1 MSKIL
6 NAHKLRDRQSCGNGR
21 RWAGSPTSMKEHHAL
36 ALAHISGVRAARLL
50 SFRGYKLTAVD
61 FCKL

>member
-1 MSKIL
+1 M
-6 NAHKLRDRQSCGNGR
+6 
-21 RWAGSPTSMKEHHAL
+21 SMKERHAL
-36 ALAHISGVRAARLL
+36 ALAHVSGVRAARLL